1 MVHNAA
7 PGDLQCPCSRR
18 LKTDGTAAGWRLV
31 VPTRSTNFN
40 LRGFNHVALTC
51 ADMQATVDFY
61 EGILGFPLVKTLDL
75 AGHGQHFFFQV
86 TEHDGI
92 AFFFFNNM
100 NPQAPGLAAADW
112 NAGEMTPN
120 SARGLTGK
128 AAPGAMH
135 HLSFGVPDEKLQ
147 EYRQK
152 LIDAGIEVSDIIRQT
167 DHNGESISS
176 FYFRDPDGI
185 ILEFSAFEEPLI
197 AREVEFIPARA
208 HEAPARRRPGVPHT
222 I

>member
-1 MVHNAA
+1 M
-7 PGDLQCPCSRR
+7 
-18 LKTDGTAAGWRLV
+18 
-31 VPTRSTNFN
+31 PTRSNNFN

-61 EGILGFPLVKTLDL
+61 EGILGFPLIKTLDL
-75 AGHGQHFFFQV
+75 AGHGQHFFFEI

-100 NPQAPGLAAADW
+100 NPPAPGIAAADW
-112 NAGEMTPN
+112 GAGEMTP
-120 SARGLTGK
+120 SLAKGLIGK

-135 HLSFGVPDEKLQ
+135 HLSFGVPDEKLH

-152 LIDAGIEVSDIIRQT
+152 LVDHGIEVSDVITQT
-167 DHNGESISS
+167 DAATGETIKS
-176 FYFRDPDGI
+176 FFFKDPDGV
-185 ILEFSAFEEPLI
+185 ILEFSAWQEPLVP
-197 AREVEFIPARA
+197 REPSFTPAKA
-208 HEAPARRRPGVPHT
+208 SEASARRREGVPTT

>member
-1 MVHNAA
+1 MA
-7 PGDLQCPCSRR
+7 
-18 LKTDGTAAGWRLV
+18 
-31 VPTRSTNFN
+31 TRSTNFE

-51 ADMQATVDFY
+51 ADMQNTVDFY

-100 NPQAPGLAAADW
+100 KPPAPGLAGADW
-112 NAGEMTPN
+112 NAGEMTPS
-120 SARGLTGK
+120 SARGLVGK
-128 AAPGAMH
+128 AARGAMH
-135 HLSFGVPDEKLQ
+135 HLSFGVPEEKLR

-152 LIDAGIEVSDIIRQT
+152 LIEAGVEVSDIVRQT
-167 DHNGESISS
+167 DQNGESISS
-176 FYFRDPDGI
+176 FYFRDPDGVM
-185 ILEFSAFEEPLI
+185 LEFSAWEEPLTP
-197 AREVEFIPARA
+197 READFTPARA
-208 HEAPARRRPGVPHT
+208 SEAPGRRRDGIAHT

>member
-1 MVHNAA
+1 M
-7 PGDLQCPCSRR
+7 
-18 LKTDGTAAGWRLV
+18 
-31 VPTRSTNFN
+31 PTRSTNFE

-51 ADMQATVDFY
+51 ADMQDTVDFY

-86 TEHDGI
+86 TENDGI

-100 NPQAPGLAAADW
+100 KPQAPGLAGADW
-112 NAGEMTPN
+112 NAGETTP
-120 SARGLTGK
+120 SAAEGLVGK

-135 HLSFGVPDEKLQ
+135 HLSFGVPEEKLQ

-152 LIDAGIEVSDIIRQT
+152 LIDAGIEVSDIICQT
-167 DHNGESISS
+167 DQNGDSIKS

-185 ILEFSAFEEPLI
+185 MLEFSAWVEPLVPQ
-197 AREVEFIPARA
+197 AAAFTPARTG
-208 HEAPARRRPGVPHT
+208 EGQARRKRGVPHT
-222 I
+222 V